1 MEYHPARWWSP
12 GENQSV
18 RCHLC
23 PRRCLI
29 APGKRGYCGVRQ
41 NKEGE
46 LFSLVYGYPV
56 AMHNDPIEKKPLYH
70 FLPGT
75 QVFSVGTLGCNL
87 GCLFC
92 QNDTLS
98 NTEPREEMDFRYF
111 SPEELVELALKYKS
125 RSIAYTYNEPTVFAE
140 YAVETARLA
149 HEAGLKNIFVTNGFI
164 TIEAAKEIYPLIDA
178 ANFDM
183 KGFSEEF
190 YSSMCQGKLASVL
203 ESIKYFHSLGK
214 HLELTNL
221 VIPGKNDSPE
231 LIEAYLDWVAKN
243 LGAAVPL
250 HFSAYHPA
258 FRFRSAPPT
267 PPALLRQ
274 IAMRVLERGFHHVH
288 LGNI

>member
-1 MEYHPARWWSP
+1 MS
-12 GENQSV
+12 S
-18 RCHLC
+18 
-23 PRRCLI
+23 
-29 APGKRGYCGVRQ
+29 
-41 NKEGE
+41 
-46 LFSLVYGYPV
+46 S
-56 AMHNDPIEKKPLYH
+56 
-70 FLPGT
+70 
-75 QVFSVGTLGCNL
+75 
-87 GCLFC
+87 
-92 QNDTLS
+92 
-98 NTEPREEMDFRYF
+98 
-111 SPEELVELALKYKS
+111 S
-125 RSIAYTYNEPTVFAE
+125 RSLSEMAGRLSVISATVSPRISLAE
-140 YAVETARLA
+140 NSVSPLS
-149 HEAGLKNIFVTNGFI
+149 
-164 TIEAAKEIYPLIDA
+164 AKEIYPLIDA

-231 LIEAYLDWVAKN
+231 LIDAYLDWVAKN
-243 LGAAVPL
+243 LGTKVPL

-274 IAMRVLERGFHHVH
+274 IAMRVVERGFHHVH